1 MATGE
6 PLIIRAVMKPIPT
19 MTRPLATINLET
31 HEAVEASKER
41 SDVCAVP
48 AVAVVAEAQLAL
60 VLADAYM
67 DAFGHDN
74 LADALRAFESYVSR
88 VATF

>member
-6 PLIIRAVMKPIPT
+6 PLIVRAVMKPIPT
-19 MTRPLATINLET
+19 MTRPLATIDLAT
-31 HEAVEASKER
+31 HETVEASKER

-48 AVAVVAEAQLAL
+48 AVAVVAEAELAL

-67 DAFGHDN
+67 DAFGQSN

-88 VATF
+88 IAAF